1 MMLSI
6 FGDFLL
12 SLLIGFGF
20 LTCMVMLG
28 WVWFHF
34 PNRTVDDVIGYLRP
48 IDLDA
53 AKQLTDPMAE
63 SSLRSGLS
71 PREFRAL
78 QHKRIYLY
86 CEVLKRMSHNAG
98 ILVDWANRE
107 AENENKQIV
116 ALARRVQEDAIQ
128 VRAYALAAS
137 FKLRFWLAIR
147 LHSWQML
154 PAPNLVDTTESAG
167 ISGLESYDRLKTA
180 ASALYLELRSSHFE
194 ELLQA
199 L

>member
-1 MMLSI
+1 MLSI

-12 SLLIGFGF
+12 TVLIGCGF
-20 LTCMVMLG
+20 LTCAVMMG

-48 IDLDA
+48 VDLDA
-53 AKQLTDPMAE
+53 ARELIDPMME
-63 SSLRSGLS
+63 SSLRCEMS
-71 PREFRAL
+71 PSEFRAL

-107 AENENKQIV
+107 TESENPQV
-116 ALARRVQEDAIQ
+116 VMLAKEVQKEAIQ

-137 FKLRFWLAIR
+137 VKLRFWLAIR
-147 LHSWQML
+147 LHSWQIL
-154 PAPNLVDTTESAG
+154 PAPNLVDTSESVGIAG
-167 ISGLESYDRLKTA
+167 LDSYDRLKTA
-180 ASALYLELRSSHFE
+180 ASALYLELRSNCFDQ
-194 ELLQA
+194 LLQS